1 MGMEGLVAD
10 FEARGLV
17 HDCTDLEALARRLV
31 DGPITVYHGIDP
43 TADSLH
49 VGHLVGVLALRRFQ
63 LAGHRAVALA
73 GGATGMVGDPS
84 GRSAERNLLDADTLG
99 ANVAA
104 IKEQISR
111 LLGPEGEWTLV
122 DNLDWT
128 AELSLL
134 PFLRDVGKH
143 FTVNRMVAKESVRAR
158 MDSEDGISF
167 TEFSYMLLQAYDYLV
182 LHERLGC
189 ELQIGGSDQWGNITA
204 GIDLIRR
211 HHGAAVHGL
220 TWPLVTRADGRA
232 FRKSEV
238 GETPWLAAARTSPYR
253 FFQFWIQTDD
263 RDVDRYLRI
272 FTFLDLEEIDAA
284 VARGAEAPERREGQR
299 LLAHT
304 VTAMVHG
311 GDAAATAE
319 EASAVLFGAPLDGVS
334 ARALATL
341 AAEVPSLSVARHL
354 LDDGVELVE
363 LLTLTGLA
371 TSRSDAQR
379 LIAGG
384 GVYVNDR
391 REAEPRTLGSGDL
404 LQGRYMLLRKG
415 KREYSLVEAV

>member
-1 MGMEGLVAD
+1 
-10 FEARGLV
+10 
-17 HDCTDLEALARRLV
+17 
-31 DGPITVYHGIDP
+31 
-43 TADSLH
+43 
-49 VGHLVGVLALRRFQ
+49 
-63 LAGHRAVALA
+63 
-73 GGATGMVGDPS
+73 MVGDPS

-104 IKEQISR
+104 IKEQMSR
-111 LLGPEGEWTLV
+111 LLGDEGGWTLV
-122 DNLDWT
+122 DNHDWT
-128 AELSLL
+128 AELTLL

-158 MDSEDGISF
+158 MESEDGISF

-211 HHGAAVHGL
+211 HRGASVHGL

-232 FRKSEV
+232 FRKSE
-238 GETPWLAAARTSPYR
+238 GGDTPWLAAARTTPYR
-253 FFQFWIQTDD
+253 FFQFWIHTDD

-272 FTFLDLEEIDAA
+272 FTFLDTEEIDAA
-284 VARGAEAPERREGQR
+284 VARSAEAPERREGQR
-299 LLAHT
+299 LLART

-311 GDAAATAE
+311 PDAAAAAA

>member
-1 MGMEGLVAD
+1 MGIEGLVAD

-17 HDCTDLEALARRLV
+17 HDCTDLEALARRLA
-31 DGPITVYHGIDP
+31 DGPVTVYHGIDP

-63 LAGHRAVALA
+63 MAGHHAVALA

-99 ANVAA
+99 ANVTA
-104 IKEQISR
+104 IKEQMSR
-111 LLGPEGEWTLV
+111 LLGDDGEWTLV
-122 DNLDWT
+122 DNHEWT
-128 AELSLL
+128 AELTLL

-158 MDSEDGISF
+158 MESEDGISF

-211 HHGAAVHGL
+211 HSGASVHGL

-232 FRKSEV
+232 FRKSE
-238 GETPWLAAARTSPYR
+238 GGDTPWLAAARTTPYR
-253 FFQFWIQTDD
+253 FFQFWIHTDD

-272 FTFLDLEEIDAA
+272 FTFLDVEEIDAA
-284 VARGAEAPERREGQR
+284 VARSAEAPERREGQR
-299 LLAHT
+299 LLART

-311 GDAAATAE
+311 PDAAAAAA

-354 LDDGVELVE
+354 LEDGVELVE